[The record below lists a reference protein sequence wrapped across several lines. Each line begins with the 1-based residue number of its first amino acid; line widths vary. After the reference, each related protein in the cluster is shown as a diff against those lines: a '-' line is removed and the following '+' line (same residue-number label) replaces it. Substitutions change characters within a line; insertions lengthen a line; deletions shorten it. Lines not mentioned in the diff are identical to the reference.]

1 MSDRSRPDLSDL
13 KLDASARAGGGGGG
27 GSRRLLWIAG
37 GGALVLLALGLVC
50 TAGRPAEVQ
59 VSQARAVRAGE
70 PEAILQASGYVTP
83 RRKATVAAKVTGQ
96 VREVLVD
103 EGMAVA
109 EGQVLARLDD
119 SEAKGYYAAAL
130 GDRDAAVAAVPDLEA
145 QFAEARRTLE
155 RYDALA
161 REGVLDAQTLD
172 RARAQ
177 ADALK
182 ARVDAAREQAQAASG
197 RLAAA
202 KQGLENCT
210 VRAPFAGIAVTK
222 DAQPGEMVSPV
233 SAGGGSTRTGI
244 ATVVDMTSLEVE
256 VDVNESSIARVV
268 SGMRVEAALDAY
280 PDWKLPCHVRT
291 VIPTADRQK
300 ATVKVRITFD
310 SLDPKILPDMGVKVS
325 FLAEPS
331 ASDGGPAPRCLV
343 PSSAVREEAG
353 QKVAYVLKEGRLSRR
368 GLTLGTGRGAD
379 AGVVAGVEPGE
390 SVVVAGPAHLKDGQR
405 AREKRA

>member
-1 MSDRSRPDLSDL
+1 MNDRSRPDLSDL
-13 KLDASARAGGGGGG
+13 KLDAAARAGGGGG
-27 GSRRLLWIAG
+27 GSRRLLWIG
-37 GGALVLLALGLVC
+37 GGAALLLLVVGMMCVS
-50 TAGRPAEVQ
+50 GRPVEVA
-59 VSQARAVRAGE
+59 VSEARAVRAGE
-70 PEAILQASGYVTP
+70 PEAILQASGYVTA

-119 SEAKGYYAAAL
+119 SEAKGYYTAAL
-130 GDRDAAVAAVPDLEA
+130 GDRDAALAAVPDLEA
-145 QFAEARRTLE
+145 QHAEARRTLE
-155 RYDALA
+155 RYEALA
-161 REGVLDAQTLD
+161 RDGVLDTQTLD
-172 RARAQ
+172 RARSQ
-177 ADALK
+177 ADALR
-182 ARVDAAREQAQAASG
+182 ARLDGAREQAQAAAG

-244 ATVVDMTSLEVE
+244 ATVVDMTSLEIE

-268 SGMRVEAALDAY
+268 PGMRVEAALDAY

-291 VIPTADRQK
+291 IIPTADRQK

-310 SLDPKILPDMGVKVS
+310 ALDPKILPDMGAKVS
-325 FLAEPS
+325 FLADAS
-331 ASDGGPAPRCLV
+331 ASSGGPAPRCLV
-343 PSSAVREEAG
+343 PSSAVREESG
-353 QKVAYVLKEGRLSRR
+353 LKVAYVLKEGRLSRR
-368 GLTLGTGRGAD
+368 TLTLGSARGAD
-379 AGVVAGVEPGE
+379 AGVAAGIEPGE
-390 SVVVAGPAHLKDGQR
+390 QVVVGGPERLKDGQR
-405 AREKRA
+405 AKGRGA